1 MLRAEP
7 DPARA
12 GSPGVHAALSVLEV
26 LVGRGPLGL
35 SDLAAELG
43 AAKSTLHRVCSVLV
57 DRGWAVRD
65 GEGRFDLGIR
75 AIGLGVR
82 SSELP
87 VVTAFRG
94 VAAGLLTRHDET
106 VCLAVVDGAESV
118 YIALEETS
126 QPVRLVTHV
135 GSRTPA
141 FASASGRVVLAGWGA
156 AGLTAEYGG
165 RPLVTPTG
173 RRLRSV
179 EELHEILE
187 EVRRNGCAE
196 NREETALGLHA
207 LSVPVRNG
215 PGAILAAL
223 TVCVPTSRMTEAR
236 RESLVADLVA
246 AGTRLSAEVSWL
258 PAWNA
263 TRAE

>member
-7 DPARA
+7 MPARA
-12 GSPGVHAALSVLEV
+12 GSPGVHAALSVLEA
-26 LVGRGPLGL
+26 LVGHGPLAL
-35 SDLAAELG
+35 ADLAAELG
-43 AAKSTLHRVCSVLV
+43 LAKSTLHRVCSVLV
-57 DRGWAVRD
+57 DRGWAVRE
-65 GEGRFDLGIR
+65 GEGRYELGIR
-75 AIGLGVR
+75 AIALGAR
-82 SSELP
+82 ASELP
-87 VVTAFRG
+87 IVTAFRG

-106 VCLAVVDGAESV
+106 ACLAVVDGAESV

-141 FASASGRVVLAGWGA
+141 FASASGRVVLAGWSA

-179 EELHEILE
+179 EELHEILA
-187 EVRRNGCAE
+187 EVRERGFAE
-196 NREETALGLHA
+196 NLEETALGLHA
-207 LSVPVRNG
+207 LSVPIRNG
-215 PGAILAAL
+215 AGAILAAL
-223 TVCVPTSRMTEAR
+223 TMCVPTSRMSEER
-236 RESLVADLVA
+236 RKVLVEDLLA
-246 AGTRLSAEVSWL
+246 AGARLSSEVAWL